1 MKSKMNM
8 NMKTKSV
15 FLTIVALLVTD
26 FARSEVNEIKP
37 VPAVKDTKHKYEL
50 MIRDVPCPPPTL
62 ATMTPAPDTKP
73 GTSANKPMP
82 ITKTLTACGY
92 DYSLIE
98 SALDNG
104 EHVWER
110 VLYSRTYNLDKE
122 IDKQIIRPT
131 SLKIVK
137 KKSAHIKNER
147 GDEFVV
153 WLEKGYLTKPAS
165 PKTYSTDK

>member
-1 MKSKMNM
+1 MKLAFLLVAVVSC
-8 NMKTKSV
+8 SV
-15 FLTIVALLVTD
+15 FFLTSS
-26 FARSEVNEIKP
+26 FAEVNEIP
-37 VPAVKDTKHKYEL
+37 EVPAVKDAKSKYEVI
-50 MIRDVPCPPPTL
+50 MRDVPCPPP
-62 ATMTPAPDTKP
+62 AAPPASKPAPTA
-73 GTSANKPMP
+73 SANKPMP
-82 ITKTLTACGY
+82 IQKLLQACGY
-92 DYSLIE
+92 EFSLVS

-110 VLYSRTYNLDKE
+110 VLYSRSYNLDKE

-165 PKTYSTDK
+165 PKAYSPEK

>member
-1 MKSKMNM
+1 MKLKAI
-8 NMKTKSV
+8 
-15 FLTIVALLVTD
+15 FLATFAVALVP
-26 FARSEVNEIKP
+26 AVSHAEVNEIKP
-37 VPAVKDTKHKYEL
+37 VPAVKDAKHQYEVS
-50 MIRDVPCPPPTL
+50 IRDTPCPAVPQAPG
-62 ATMTPAPDTKP
+62 ATPSAAGNP
-73 GTSANKPMP
+73 ANKPLP
-82 ITKTLTACGY
+82 LQKTLTACGY
-92 DYSLIE
+92 DYVLVA

-110 VLYSRTYNLDKE
+110 VLYSRAYNLEKE
-122 IDKQIIRPT
+122 VDKQIIRPT

>member
-1 MKSKMNM
+1 M
-8 NMKTKSV
+8 
-15 FLTIVALLVTD
+15 FLALVAIMFPALSH
-26 FARSEVNEIKP
+26 SEANKIKP
-37 VPAVKDTKHKYEL
+37 VPTVKDAKNEYEVF
-50 MIRDVPCPPPTL
+50 IRDIPCPQPV
-62 ATMTPAPDTKP
+62 
-73 GTSANKPMP
+73 GTSAGNAANKPLP
-82 ITKTLTACGY
+82 LQKTLTACGY
-92 DYSLIE
+92 DYSLVA

-110 VLYSRTYNLDKE
+110 VLYSRSYNLEKE

-153 WLEKGYLTKPAS
+153 WLEKGYLTKPAN
-165 PKTYSTDK
+165 PKTYPTDK

>member
-1 MKSKMNM
+1 
-8 NMKTKSV
+8 MKTKIMFLAISV
-15 FLTIVALLVTD
+15 LLIPGFAQAEVT
-26 FARSEVNEIKP
+26 EVKP
-37 VPAVKDTKHKYEL
+37 VPAVKDAKYQYEV
-50 MIRDVPCPPPTL
+50 MMRDVPCASPTQANL
-62 ATMTPAPDTKP
+62 TPAPDVKP
-73 GTSANKPMP
+73 GTPANKPMP
-82 ITKTLTACGY
+82 INKTLTACGY
-92 DYSLIE
+92 DYSLVA

-104 EHVWER
+104 EQVWER
-110 VLYSRTYNLDKE
+110 VMYSRIYNLDKE

>member
-1 MKSKMNM
+1 MK
-8 NMKTKSV
+8 MKAM
-15 FLTIVALLVTD
+15 FLATFAAALVP
-26 FARSEVNEIKP
+26 AISHAEVNEIKP
-37 VPAVKDTKHKYEL
+37 VPAVKDAKHQYEVS
-50 MIRDVPCPPPTL
+50 IRDTPCPPPAAGA
-62 ATMTPAPDTKP
+62 ATPSAKP
-73 GTSANKPMP
+73 GTVPGNPANKPLP

-92 DYSLIE
+92 DYVLVA

-110 VLYSRTYNLDKE
+110 VLYSRAYNLDKE
-122 IDKQIIRPT
+122 TDKQIIRPT

-165 PKTYSTDK
+165 PKTYPTDK

>member
-1 MKSKMNM
+1 
-8 NMKTKSV
+8 MKTKILFLAISV
-15 FLTIVALLVTD
+15 LLVPG
-26 FARSEVNEIKP
+26 FALSEVNEIKS
-37 VPAVKDTKHKYEL
+37 VPSVKDTKHKYEL
-50 MIRDVPCPPPTL
+50 MIRDVPCPPPTT
-62 ATMTPAPDTKP
+62 A
-73 GTSANKPMP
+73 SANKPMP

-92 DYSLIE
+92 DYSLIA

>member
-1 MKSKMNM
+1 MK
-8 NMKTKSV
+8 MKAM
-15 FLTIVALLVTD
+15 FLATFAAALVP
-26 FARSEVNEIKP
+26 AISQAEVNEIKP
-37 VPAVKDTKHKYEL
+37 VPAVKDAKHQYEVS
-50 MIRDVPCPPPTL
+50 IRDTPCP
-62 ATMTPAPDTKP
+62 AAPVAPGTKP
-73 GTSANKPMP
+73 AAAASNPANKPLP

-92 DYSLIE
+92 DYVLVA

-110 VLYSRTYNLDKE
+110 VLYSRAYNLEKE

-165 PKTYSTDK
+165 PKTYPTDK